1 MVPASFIF
9 NPILILFM
17 KTLDE
22 QEILGREYEEWLDWV
37 ESQNQ
42 ILEEKSYERRET
54 TKDSLDIRE
63 LVKTGRLEGR
73 EGN

>member
-1 MVPASFIF
+1 
-9 NPILILFM
+9 M